1 MDNTQIP
8 EAFTSVMGLGAPREY
23 FKVKEINRIGS
34 LIISILLIV
43 GTGILVLYGV
53 YEAYIWSQQYGPAMI
68 DDKLIGPLV
77 AGGIMLLF
85 GALAAGSAYA
95 NWNRGVMVYEH
106 GFAYND
112 RKGMQTWQWINV
124 VSITTAITRHYH
136 NGIYTGTT
144 HVYTLFNNQNEKLI
158 FNDVF
163 KKVEDL
169 ARNIEQGVYPILY
182 ERAAQA
188 YNSGQTLTFGPV
200 AINRGGIVIGKKTY
214 PWTDVKQV
222 SVQNGYVK
230 VSKKDGGWFSGAS
243 ASAAVIPNLKILL
256 SIINQ
261 VVGIKAG

>member
-1 MDNTQIP
+1 MDNSQIP
-8 EAFTSVMGLGAPREY
+8 ETFNSVMGLGAPKEY

-34 LIISILLIV
+34 LVTSIVLIV
-43 GTGILVLYGV
+43 GAGIVLLYGV
-53 YEAYIWSQQYGPAMI
+53 YEAYTWSQQYGPAMI

-77 AGGIMLLF
+77 AAGIMLLF
-85 GALAAGSAYA
+85 GVLMGGSAYA
-95 NWNRGVMVYEH
+95 NWNRGVMVYER

-112 RKGMQTWQWINV
+112 RKGIQMWQWINV
-124 VSITTAITRHYH
+124 VSITAAITRHYH

-144 HVYTLFNNQNEKLI
+144 HVYTIFNNQNEKLVL
-158 FNDVF
+158 NDVF

-169 ARNIEQGVYPILY
+169 ARNIEQGIYPTLY

-200 AINRGGIVIGKKTY
+200 AISKGGILIGKKTY
-214 PWTDVKQV
+214 PWTEVKQV

-243 ASAAVIPNLKILL
+243 ASAAFIPNLKILL

-261 VVGIKAG
+261 VTGIKAG